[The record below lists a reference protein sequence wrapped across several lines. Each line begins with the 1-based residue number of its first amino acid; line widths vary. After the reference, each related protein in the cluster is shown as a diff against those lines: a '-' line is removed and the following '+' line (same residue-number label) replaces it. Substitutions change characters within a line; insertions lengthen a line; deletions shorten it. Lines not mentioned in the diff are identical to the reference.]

1 MPRGVTLHLRPSD
14 ASDVLIAA
22 FVRMGGESSPW
33 GIAFGQPGKKP
44 NILTI
49 PEPRDRDLVAA
60 MVADIAPV
68 FLEHFRHPDFDDE
81 SPSDWREINTLR
93 RLFGCRTRA
102 TSTCF
107 TS

>member
-33 GIAFGQPGKKP
+33 ECVRRPGKKP

-68 FLEHFRHPDFDDE
+68 FLEHFTNCELICDT
-81 SPSDWREINTLR
+81 I
-93 RLFGCRTRA
+93 C
-102 TSTCF
+102 
-107 TS
+107 